1 MNRQVRVFIE
11 GRELDLFQ
19 DEQIQVS
26 TSIQN
31 VYDISKSHT
40 DASQSFTVPGT
51 AKNNQIFEHFYE
63 NSIDGTLD
71 YGLRR
76 DGYIEI
82 DLTTFRKGRISLEKA
97 TIKNGSIHD
106 YTITFYGNL
115 LSLKDK
121 FGEDKLKDLDY
132 SSIEHDWTLTDIV
145 NRIDGTL
152 LNPDVAWPLITSNR
166 LWEYNGALANY
177 TLPNFLTST
186 ITSNDIATNPGAI
199 DPKAELFPA
208 IRISKIMEFIEAKYG
223 VTFNSTFFAN
233 EKFTNAYIWYKNK
246 NVPKFSSAPQDIDIT
261 GLNTSSFTTYN
272 LTPYVDYVNNSIRFA
287 YLTGAGASYHVIDFT
302 NITVS
307 VPGLIWYIDVYRN
320 GTFFNTIDC
329 LDIVPSGNIQSI
341 NAIGLDETYTFKIR
355 TEQAA
360 TVNVF
365 ITHSFLYAGA
375 TMIDYFEY
383 QTSLLTYTGGTNLA
397 SAAPDI
403 KIADFFAG
411 IMKEFN
417 LICEGTAVNEYTV
430 EPLLDWYASGRIFD
444 ITKYTD
450 ITSVEVAKVPLYKR
464 IAFKYQTS
472 ESAMNKYYFQQWS
485 KEYGNTDYQ
494 FPYDGAEYT
503 IDVPF
508 ENMMFNKF
516 TGDDLQ
522 VGYCLNSSLAPY
534 IPKPL
539 ILYKYDLRNLTQHI
553 HYHDTVT
560 GARIAND
567 YLMFGQDFKGSDTI
581 DYSLNFAPETSTYH
595 LYPIQQSLFATYYF
609 QYLTNLY
616 NIKNRLTTFKT
627 ILPISLLT
635 GLRMNDRVIIRDKRY
650 IINDMKSNLVTGD
663 VTLTLLNDFM
673 PVSPDDI
680 IPPLPDDREL

>member
-1 MNRQVRVFIE
+1 MDRQVRIFIE

-19 DEQIQVS
+19 DEQMQVS
-26 TSIQN
+26 SSIQN

-40 DASQSFTVPGT
+40 DISQSFTVPGT

-63 NSIDGTLD
+63 NAIDGSLD

-97 TIKNGSIHD
+97 TVKNGSIHD
-106 YTITFYGNL
+106 YTIIFYGNL
-115 LSLKDK
+115 LTLKDK

-132 SSIEHDWTLTDIV
+132 SSIEHDWTLTQIV
-145 NRIDGTL
+145 DRIDGTL
-152 LNPDVAWPLITSNR
+152 SNPDVAWPLITSNR
-166 LWEYNGALANY
+166 LWEYNGVAAEY
-177 TLPNFLTST
+177 TLPNYVTST
-186 ITSNDIATNPGAI
+186 ITNNDIHTNPGAI

-223 VTFNSTFFAN
+223 VTFNSTFFGN
-233 EKFTNAYIWYKNK
+233 EKFTNGYIWYKNK
-246 NVPKFSSAPQDIDIT
+246 NVPKFSSAPQDVDIT
-261 GLNTSSFTTYN
+261 VLNTSSFTTYD

-287 YLTGAGASYHVIDFT
+287 YLTGAGASYHVIDFN

-329 LDIVPSGNIQSI
+329 LDVIPSGNIQSI

-360 TVNVF
+360 SVNVF

-375 TMIDYFEY
+375 TLIDFFEY
-383 QTSLLTYTGGTNLA
+383 QTSLLTFVGGTNLA

-403 KIADFFAG
+403 KIVDFFG
-411 IMKEFN
+411 GVMKEFN
-417 LICEGTAVNEYTV
+417 LICEGTEVNEYTI
-430 EPLLDWYASGRIFD
+430 EPLLDWYATGRIFD
-444 ITKYTD
+444 ITTHTD
-450 ITSVEVAKVPLYKR
+450 ISSVEVAKVPLYKR

-494 FPYDGAEYT
+494 FPYDGGEYT

-508 ENMMFNKF
+508 ENLMFNKF
-516 TGDDLQ
+516 AGDDLQ

-539 ILYKYDLRNLTQHI
+539 ILYKYDLRNLTAHI

-560 GARIAND
+560 GARTAND
-567 YLMFGQDFKGSDTI
+567 YLMFGQDFRGSDTI

-595 LYPIQQSLFATYYF
+595 LYPIQQSLFGTYYF

-616 NIKNRLTTFKT
+616 NTKNRLTTVKT

-635 GLRMNDRVIIRDKRY
+635 GIRFNDRVIIRDKRY
-650 IINDMKSNLVTGD
+650 IINDMKSNLVSGE

-680 IPPLPDDREL
+680 IPPLPEDRGR